1 MALPDFLSGDK
12 GLFFDSPIPYSP
24 LCNPRMTL
32 VVMPDEI
39 LRKDYES
46 VN

>member
-1 MALPDFLSGDK
+1 MALPDFYQGIRV
-12 GLFFDSPIPYSP
+12 FFDSPIPYPP
-24 LCNPRMTL
+24 LCIPRMTL

-39 LRKDYES
+39 HRKDYES